1 VTVSRAIPAPVARV
15 PLPVLLGIG
24 AAWTAA
30 IAAELTGAAHSVHHD
45 ALLEGGPGLGLAL
58 LLFLPAWQVMIA
70 AMMVPSSL
78 PLVRM
83 YSAASARVPDRSRSL
98 AAFLGGYALVWSG
111 FGALA
116 FVGDAGIH
124 ASVRAWGWLDANQWL
139 IAPSTLMLAGAFQFT
154 PLKDACLR
162 ACRHPASFLQR
173 HYARGPRAGF
183 ALGARHAIFCVGCCW
198 ALMLVMFAAGAGN
211 LLWMAGLTALMVHEK
226 TQASGDR
233 TVPVTG
239 AVFLGMGST
248 LLLYAAYANGAI

>member
-1 VTVSRAIPAPVARV
+1 VTVSRAAPAALGRV
-15 PLPVLLGIG
+15 PLPVWIGIG
-24 AAWTAA
+24 AAWAVA
-30 IAAELTGAAHSVHHD
+30 IAAETTGSAGAVHHD
-45 ALLEGGPGLGLAL
+45 SLLVGGPGLGLAL

-83 YSAASARVPDRSRSL
+83 YAAASAAAPDRSRSM
-98 AAFLGGYALVWSG
+98 AAFLGAYALIWSA

-116 FVGDAGIH
+116 FVGDSGVH
-124 ASVRAWGWLDANQWL
+124 ASVNAWHWLDTNQWL
-139 IAPSTLMLAGAFQFT
+139 IAPSTLMLAGAFQLT

-173 HYARGPRAGF
+173 HYGRGPRAGF
-183 ALGARHAIFCVGCCW
+183 SLGVRHAVFCVGCCW
-198 ALMLVMFAAGAGN
+198 ALMLVMFAVGAGN
-211 LLWMAGLTALMVHEK
+211 LVWMAALTALMVHEK
-226 TQASGDR
+226 TQATGDK

-239 AVFLGMGST
+239 AVLLGTGST

>member
-1 VTVSRAIPAPVARV
+1 VSVSRAAPAALGRV
-15 PLPVLLGIG
+15 PLPVWLGIG
-24 AAWTAA
+24 AAWAIA
-30 IAAELTGAAHSVHHD
+30 IAAEATGSAGAVHHD
-45 ALLEGGPGLGLAL
+45 SLLEGGPGLGLAL

-83 YSAASARVPDRSRSL
+83 YAAASASAPDRSRSM
-98 AAFLGGYALVWSG
+98 AAFLSGYALIWSA

-116 FVGDAGIH
+116 FVSDAGIH
-124 ASVRAWGWLDANQWL
+124 WSVNHSAWLDTNQWL
-139 IAPSTLMLAGAFQFT
+139 IAPSTLMLAGAFQLT

-173 HYARGPRAGF
+173 HYGRGPRAGF
-183 ALGARHAIFCVGCCW
+183 ALGVRHSVFCVGCCW
-198 ALMLVMFAAGAGN
+198 ALMLVMFAVGAGN
-211 LLWMAGLTALMVHEK
+211 LVWMAALTALMVHEK
-226 TQASGDR
+226 TQPSGDR

-239 AVFLGMGST
+239 AVLLGTGST